1 MRRRSRSSAIKE
13 MCIRTAIRHQG
24 PPRRLAKLK
33 HAQSAGGRGGAADA
47 AGQTPRD
54 RRGPRWPALRRAP
67 ARAVG
72 WASAADRREHT
83 HRGIYEMFWTV
94 RPSAQRGAQSAD
106 RRSPGVRRKE
116 GRRRGCAG
124 AAGTR
129 GLRPCTRG
137 CRDPSALFRQPH
149 SPASRPALG
158 EAAPHAAS
166 APRPHRQPRRRPQL
180 GLSRPAGPL
189 PACCLRVV
197 FLGSV

>member
-24 PPRRLAKLK
+24 PSRGLAKLK
-33 HAQSAGGRGGAADA
+33 HSSMGGAADA
-47 AGQTPRD
+47 AGQTRAPLACA
-54 RRGPRWPALRRAP
+54 PTRAP

-83 HRGIYEMFWTV
+83 HRGIYETFWTV

-116 GRRRGCAG
+116 GKKRGRAG
-124 AAGTR
+124 AAGMR
-129 GLRPCTRG
+129 GLRPCARG

-158 EAAPHAAS
+158 EAAPHAAT
-166 APRPHRQPRRRPQL
+166 APRPRRRPQL

-189 PACCLRVV
+189 PARCLRVV

>member
-24 PPRRLAKLK
+24 PSRRLAKLK
-33 HAQSAGGRGGAADA
+33 HSSMGRAADA
-47 AGQTPRD
+47 AGQT
-54 RRGPRWPALRRAP
+54 RAP
-67 ARAVG
+67 LACAPTRAPLRAVG

-83 HRGIYEMFWTV
+83 HRGIYETFWTV

-106 RRSPGVRRKE
+106 CRSPGVRRKE
-116 GRRRGCAG
+116 GKKRGRAG
-124 AAGTR
+124 APAAGTR
-129 GLRPCTRG
+129 GLRPCARG

-166 APRPHRQPRRRPQL
+166 APRPRRQPRRRPQL

-189 PACCLRVV
+189 PARCLRVV